1 MITIQERSKNDQ
13 KEEDDHLYQQDFN
26 NILDQ

>member
-1 MITIQERSKNDQ
+1 MMTIQERLKNDQ
-13 KEEDDHLYQQDFN
+13 KEEDDHLYQQDSN